1 MFGVPRAVIR
11 GKGGKQ
17 MLFYIS
23 GKITDCPNYKN
34 IFRAAEETLK
44 EHGHKVI
51 NPAKV
56 GETLKALK
64 YEEMMTIDFALIDLA
79 DAVLMLPN
87 YKDSLGALREYGY
100 AMSKN
105 KKIFEVK

>member
-44 EHGHKVI
+44 EHGYKVI

-105 KKIFEVK
+105 KMIFEVE